1 MNEDFA
7 YEPIRGLP
15 GYLPEG
21 ERVLW
26 QGAPGWRQLALTTLW
41 VKPILIW
48 FGLLVA
54 VRVGLQLADG
64 ASLTALIGTIA
75 WAGLCAAA
83 STGLFIW
90 YARGVEKTTVYT
102 ITNKRIV
109 FRVGVAIDKTI
120 NLPFSKIVAAGQHAN
135 KDGTGDIGLTLSDD
149 SKIGFL
155 ILWPHVRSAGGGR
168 VEAVLKALPDVS
180 TVSALLG
187 EAWMADAAARG
198 VEASLGTGDA
208 LEAQTGFEANA
219 QNGAGAALAG
229 AA

>member
-1 MNEDFA
+1 MNDEFA
-7 YEPIRGLP
+7 FEPIRGLP

-26 QGAPGWRQLALTTLW
+26 QGAPGWHQLALTTLW

-54 VRVGLQLADG
+54 IRVGLQLVDG
-64 ASLTALIGTIA
+64 ASLSALAGTIA

-83 STGLFIW
+83 STGLFVW

-102 ITNKRIV
+102 ITNKRVV

-120 NLPFSKIVAAGQHAN
+120 NLPFSKIVSAGQRAN
-135 KDGTGDIGLTLSDD
+135 KDGTGDIALTLSDD
-149 SKIGFL
+149 SRIGFL

-180 TVSALLG
+180 SVSVLLG

-198 VEASLGTGDA
+198 VEATLETGVTNAVSPSFDRG
-208 LEAQTGFEANA
+208 AQQGVK
-219 QNGAGAALAG
+219 AALAG